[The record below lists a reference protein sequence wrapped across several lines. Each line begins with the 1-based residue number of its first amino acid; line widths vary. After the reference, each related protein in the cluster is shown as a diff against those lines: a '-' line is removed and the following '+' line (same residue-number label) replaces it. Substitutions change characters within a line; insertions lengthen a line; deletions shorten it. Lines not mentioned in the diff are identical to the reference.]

1 MAVTVDGNKH
11 LLLFKYIKLL
21 KLKGR
26 KYQKPGFCVGHL
38 GFLAAILEFFL
49 DDTFF
54 LKFNTMKYIKK
65 QKLINKIE
73 LFEETL

>member
-54 LKFNTMKYIKK
+54 FQIQYYEVHKETK
-65 QKLINKIE
+65 IN
-73 LFEETL
+73 